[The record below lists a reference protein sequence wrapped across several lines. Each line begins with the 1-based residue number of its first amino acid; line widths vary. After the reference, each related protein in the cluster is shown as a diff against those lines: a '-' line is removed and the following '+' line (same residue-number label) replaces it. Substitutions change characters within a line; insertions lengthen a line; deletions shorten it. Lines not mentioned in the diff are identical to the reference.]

1 MHTQLNEYYFILF
14 RWSFINSPPPANSDL
29 VCTRR
34 GDTSQTRITVSDHS
48 STGLTLAL
56 ILKWGLAVLAA
67 FSLPVLF
74 FKFFIL
80 PFKVLLGLKAISL
93 LNSLL
98 LGSLLLKDKF
108 SKPYGYPIIGSV
120 PGTGI
125 TSSASSAGDAATSH
139 SLELDQDGTDYIDVV
154 RPNED
159 LRRILN
165 WVKKRNQNW

>member
-1 MHTQLNEYYFILF
+1 M
-14 RWSFINSPPPANSDL
+14 

-48 STGLTLAL
+48 TTGLTLAL

-67 FSLPVLF
+67 FFLPVLF
-74 FKFFIL
+74 LKFFIL
-80 PFKVLLGLKAISL
+80 PLKVLLGLKAISL

-98 LGSLLLKDKF
+98 LGSLLLKYKF
-108 SKPYGYPIIGSV
+108 SKPYGYPIIGTV
-120 PGTGI
+120 PGSGASS
-125 TSSASSAGDAATSH
+125 SSASSASSAAATSH
-139 SLELDQDGTDYIDVV
+139 SLELDQDGSDYIDVV

-165 WVKKRNQNW
+165 YVKKRNQNW